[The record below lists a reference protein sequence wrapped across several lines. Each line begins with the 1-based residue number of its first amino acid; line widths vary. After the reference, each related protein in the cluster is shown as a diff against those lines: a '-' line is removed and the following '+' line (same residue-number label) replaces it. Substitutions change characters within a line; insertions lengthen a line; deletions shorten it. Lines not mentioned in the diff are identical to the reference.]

1 MLGCVEVPEIGAGDP
16 PAVAIPEKFDA
27 IDAAAFYFA
36 IRGRTAFG
44 GAEHVCDVTCAL
56 RDAMNL
62 VFVKGFAADGRLTY
76 IHKFLVGHGFSCG
89 LAGAVFADDNEAD
102 GGYVQGGIAVPLPS

>member
-16 PAVAIPEKFDA
+16 PAFAIPEKFDG

-44 GAEHVCDVTCAL
+44 GAEHMCDVTCAL

-62 VFVKGFAADGRLTY
+62 VFVKGFAAYGRLTH
-76 IHKFLVGHGFSCG
+76 IDKFLVAHGYCG
-89 LAGAVFADDNEAD
+89 GFAGTVFADDNEPD
-102 GGYVQGGIAVPLPS
+102 VVNI